1 MRSAVHW
8 RTHRLSLGA
17 GNTLKVGAT
26 GYRLPVGHGETSSLE
41 WTLESVHFP
50 DPVTRWSSALYTTTQ
65 TAIIEQ
71 LMAELGILLD
81 GVAYRELDGRI
92 YTALVPLGGSARKP
106 QPRWLLPIVSRTSP
120 TLRQRLAAAHAAD
133 VSDWSGAVVEE
144 WLDRAEDDLL
154 ERGRA
159 YLVGDL
165 TALNEEQVAARLDEQ
180 LRLVEEGLTWHFRLH
195 AAGVD
200 AIGRLGLEL
209 TRDHGWRVTEL
220 MDLFSGL
227 SAATTGPAAA
237 QEELAALVRAEGAA
251 EALLAA
257 TTLADVAELSPNI
270 AADLA
275 RYQDV
280 WGQRAVRY
288 EVACPTVVE
297 RPDWLLHHLQAAVRT
312 PRVVTDLA
320 AAHEATRHRAEA
332 HLIAT
337 LGNSSLTRRRLA
349 RAQRVFPLREGGDPA
364 TIGIPIA
371 GLRRLGLHL
380 GARLGLYRPDDVF
393 DLTFDEVRD
402 LLRDPEQVDDPAS
415 LALQRREEREKIA
428 ATPPVRE
435 RGPRSD
441 AAAGLD
447 LRGLPRAATE
457 SLAAL
462 LWYTEQVDPPFV
474 TGGPAGG
481 ELAGIGVCRGTYEGV
496 ARIVRDEDDF
506 ERLTQGDVM
515 VCPTTSPV
523 WSMVFPAVGALVC
536 DGGGPLGHPAIIARE
551 FGVPAV
557 VGTGNGTTAIPDG
570 CRVRVDGTH
579 GRVTLLDR

>member
-1 MRSAVHW
+1 L
-8 RTHRLSLGA
+8 T
-17 GNTLKVGAT
+17 
-26 GYRLPVGHGETSSLE
+26 VGHGETASVE
-41 WTLESVHFP
+41 WTLESAHFP

-65 TAIIEQ
+65 TAIVEQ

-81 GVAYRELDGRI
+81 GVAFRELDGRI
-92 YTALVPLGGSARKP
+92 YTAVVPFGGAARKP

-144 WLDRAEDDLL
+144 WHERAEDDLL

-165 TALNEEQVAARLDEQ
+165 TALNEEQVAGRLDEQ

-220 MDLFSGL
+220 MDLFAGL
-227 SAATTGPAAA
+227 SAATTAPAAA
-237 QEELAALVRAEGAA
+237 QDELAALVRAEGAA
-251 EALLAA
+251 DALLTA
-257 TTLADVAELSPNI
+257 TTLAEVAELSPTI

-280 WGQRAVRY
+280 WAQRAVRY
-288 EVACPTVVE
+288 EIACPTVIE
-297 RPDWLLHHLQAAVRT
+297 RPDWLLHQLQEAVRT
-312 PRVVTDLA
+312 PRLPADLA
-320 AAHEATRHRAEA
+320 AAHETTRLRAEA
-332 HLIAT
+332 RLIAT
-337 LGNSSLTRRRLA
+337 LGNSSLSRRRLA
-349 RAQRVFPLREGGDPA
+349 RAQRVFPLREGSEAA

-380 GARLGLYRPDDVF
+380 GIRLGLYRPDDIF
-393 DLTFDEVRD
+393 DLTFDEVRG
-402 LLRDPEQVDDPAS
+402 LLRNAEQVDDPAS
-415 LALQRREEREKIA
+415 VALQRREAREKVA
-428 ATPPVRE
+428 ATPPARE
-435 RGPRSD
+435 RRPAPGG
-441 AAAGLD
+441 AAAAALD
-447 LRGLPRAATE
+447 LRGFPRAAAE
-457 SLAAL
+457 NLAAL
-462 LWYTEQVDPPFV
+462 LWYAEQVDPPPV
-474 TGGPAGG
+474 ADRRAGA
-481 ELAGIGVCRGTYEGV
+481 ELVGLGVCRGTYEGV

-506 ERLTQGDVM
+506 ERLTRGDVM

-523 WSMVFPAVGALVC
+523 WSMVFPVVGALVC

-557 VGTGNGTTAIPDG
+557 VGTGTGTTTIPDG
-570 CRVRVDGTH
+570 SRVRVDGTH
-579 GRVTLLDR
+579 GRVTLLGGAADEPAPGPVDELDR

>member
-1 MRSAVHW
+1 
-8 RTHRLSLGA
+8 
-17 GNTLKVGAT
+17 VG
-26 GYRLPVGHGETSSLE
+26 PGETDSLE

-50 DPVTRWSSALYTTTQ
+50 DPVTRWSAALYTTTQ
-65 TAIIEQ
+65 TAVIEQ

-81 GVAYRELDGRI
+81 GVAFRELDGRI
-92 YTALVPLGGSARKP
+92 YTALVPFGGAARKP
-106 QPRWLLPIVSRTSP
+106 QPRWLLPIISRTSP
-120 TLRQRLAAAHAAD
+120 ALRQRLAAAHAAD

-144 WLDRAEDDLL
+144 WHERAEAELL

-165 TALNEEQVAARLDEQ
+165 SALNEEQVAGRLDEQ

-209 TRDHGWRVTEL
+209 TRDHGWRVAEL
-220 MDLFSGL
+220 MDLFTGL
-227 SAATTGPAAA
+227 SATTTGPAAA
-237 QEELAALVRAEGAA
+237 QEELAALVRDEGAA

-257 TTLADVAELSPNI
+257 TTLADVARLSPTI

-288 EVACPTVVE
+288 EIACPTVVE
-297 RPDWLLHHLQAAVRT
+297 RPDWLLHQLQEAVRA
-312 PRVVTDLA
+312 PRVPAELA
-320 AAHEATRHRAEA
+320 VAHEATRLLAEA
-332 HLIAT
+332 RLIAT

-349 RAQRVFPLREGGDPA
+349 RAQRVFPLREGSEAA

-380 GARLGLYRPDDVF
+380 GMRLGLYRPDDVF
-393 DLTFDEVRD
+393 DLTFDEVRG
-402 LLRDPEQVDDPAS
+402 LLRDPGLVEDPAS
-415 LALQRREEREKIA
+415 VALQRREEREKVA
-428 ATPPVRE
+428 ATPTTRA
-435 RGPRSD
+435 RGTRSQ
-441 AAAGLD
+441 AAAALD
-447 LRGLPRAATE
+447 LRGFPRAATE
-457 SLAAL
+457 NLAAL
-462 LWYTEQVDPPFV
+462 LWYAEQVDPPPV
-474 TGGPAGG
+474 AGRRTGA
-481 ELAGIGVCRGTYEGV
+481 ELVGVGVCRGAYEGV
-496 ARIVRDEDDF
+496 ARIVRDEGDF
-506 ERLTQGDVM
+506 ERLTRGDVM

-523 WSMVFPAVGALVC
+523 WSMVFPVVGALVC

-557 VGTGNGTTAIPDG
+557 VGTGSGTTTIPDG
-570 CRVRVDGTH
+570 SRVRVDGTH
-579 GRVTLLDR
+579 GRVTLLGGPDDEPPSGPAADELGR

>member
-1 MRSAVHW
+1 M
-8 RTHRLSLGA
+8 
-17 GNTLKVGAT
+17 
-26 GYRLPVGHGETSSLE
+26 E
-41 WTLESVHFP
+41 
-50 DPVTRWSSALYTTTQ
+50 SALYTTTQ
-65 TAIIEQ
+65 TAMIEQ

-81 GVAYRELDGRI
+81 GVAFRELDGRI
-92 YTALVPLGGSARKP
+92 YTALVPLGGAARKP

-144 WLDRAEDDLL
+144 WLERAEDDLL

-165 TALNEEQVAARLDEQ
+165 TALNEEQVAGPPRRAAPSGRGGADVALPAPRGRRRRHRPARAGADPGPRVAGHRAHGSL
-180 LRLVEEGLTWHFRLH
+180 LRAVG
-195 AAGVD
+195 
-200 AIGRLGLEL
+200 
-209 TRDHGWRVTEL
+209 
-220 MDLFSGL
+220 
-227 SAATTGPAAA
+227 ATTGPAAA

-257 TTLADVAELSPNI
+257 TTLADVAELSPTI

-297 RPDWLLHHLQAAVRT
+297 RPDWLLHHLQEAVRS
-312 PRVVTDLA
+312 PWVAAELA
-320 AAHEATRHRAEA
+320 AAHEATRLRAEA

-349 RAQRVFPLREGGDPA
+349 RAQRVFPLREGSDPA

-380 GARLGLYRPDDVF
+380 GVRLGLYRPDDVF
-393 DLTFDEVRD
+393 DVTFDEVRG
-402 LLRDPEQVDDPAS
+402 LLRDP
-415 LALQRREEREKIA
+415 
-428 ATPPVRE
+428 
-435 RGPRSD
+435 GPRGRPGVGRP
-441 AAAGLD
+441 AAPRGAGEGRGQPTGARAPAALGQAAGLD
-447 LRGLPRAATE
+447 VRGFPRAAAE
-457 SLAAL
+457 NLAAL
-462 LWYTEQVDPPFV
+462 LWYAEQVDPPPV
-474 TGGPAGG
+474 AGG
-481 ELAGIGVCRGTYEGV
+481 RAGAELAGVGVCRGTYEGV

-557 VGTGNGTTAIPDG
+557 VGTGNGTTPSPTAAACGSTAPTAG
-570 CRVRVDGTH
+570 
-579 GRVTLLDR
+579 